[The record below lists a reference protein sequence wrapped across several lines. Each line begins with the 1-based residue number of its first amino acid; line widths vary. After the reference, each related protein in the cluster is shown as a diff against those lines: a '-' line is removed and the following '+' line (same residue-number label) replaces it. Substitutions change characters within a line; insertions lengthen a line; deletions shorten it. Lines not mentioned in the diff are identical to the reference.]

1 VLELILEL
9 NDYILLIL
17 LVLSLYFDLTQKK
30 IPNFLTF
37 PVVLWGLLSH
47 TIANGLDGILFSASG
62 LLLGLAVFF
71 IPFLLGGMGGGDVK
85 LMGAIGA
92 LKGLQFVFHAA
103 IFTAFC
109 GGILA
114 IIYLIYNR
122 QLLQTLKKILATVA
136 VPLLTALYFKCRNPL
151 LNQLS
156 LFFLSTTES
165 QEAKKVYLPY
175 GVAIVLGTLIVF
187 SSLGEQIL
195 PLANLF

>member
-1 VLELILEL
+1 
-9 NDYILLIL
+9 
-17 LVLSLYFDLTQKK
+17 
-30 IPNFLTF
+30 
-37 PVVLWGLLSH
+37 
-47 TIANGLDGILFSASG
+47 
-62 LLLGLAVFF
+62 
-71 IPFLLGGMGGGDVK
+71 
-85 LMGAIGA
+85 MGAIGA
-92 LKGLQFVFHAA
+92 LKGLQFVFYAA